1 MLHRNIRIIRIW
13 EHKIKLQSASHAPI
27 CNKQIALKF
36 VQGEG
41 GLKNYPASIYWRSP
55 INQTDFSKYCEKST
69 IVSRKTQHWW
79 CWCRKFVGL
88 GTCLVLAS
96 VFIASLQERVFAQI
110 TPDATLP
117 INSSVTKD
125 GNIFNITGGTKA
137 GSNLFHSFS
146 EFSVPLGDTAYFN
159 NTVDIQN
166 IISRVTGGSASNI
179 DWLIRANAPA
189 NLFLINP
196 KGIIFGPRARLNI
209 QGSFVAT
216 TANAIAFGD
225 KVIFSA
231 TNPTTS
237 VLLTIN
243 PSAFLFN
250 QISTAPIQNNS
261 TNLSVGNHL
270 SLLLVG
276 GDVNMNGGFLKA
288 SGGRVE
294 LAGLA
299 QEGIVGLNVNNHN
312 LSLNFPPDRL
322 RASVSLTNAAEVD
335 VTSNDSGGSIAV
347 NAQNID
353 ISEKSSLRA
362 GIKPLATAA
371 NAKAGDITL
380 SAKGTVTVKD
390 SSIYNAVF
398 GLGDGGS
405 LRVDTGKLIIQDGIV
420 ATATT
425 SSGSAGD
432 LVVNAS
438 DSIELTGSSS
448 SNGTID
454 IFPIDLYGYRP
465 TFPVPIGLFSASID
479 AKSLLPRNLRDLSF
493 LLPTASGNAG
503 NLTIKTGRL
512 IVSNGAVI
520 SAGSTTPGRAGN
532 LFVNAKDSIE
542 LSGTSANDAPQGLG
556 LFTIGNRVP
565 SGLRNETR
573 GLGQGGD
580 LTIDTQ
586 RLIVGDGAWVTTGTA
601 GEEPGGKLT
610 VNASELVEIKGI
622 GRVNNVPSVLASG
635 TQGSGKSGDMAI
647 TTKKLIVSNGGIIS
661 SGTSSLGKGGDLT
674 INAPESVELIGTSK
688 EGLSADVLRE
698 LIGISGGL
706 VSNIVE
712 ERPFPSGIITG
723 TTGQGN
729 AGNLVINTGQLFI
742 QDGAQ
747 ASVSTTSIEK
757 GNAGSL
763 IVNATSIKLS
773 GISLEGSNLNDIVG
787 RSLLTTATSKD
798 STGKGGDINL
808 YTNSLEIIDG
818 AALTA
823 STSGEGD
830 AGKITVNATDKVIIS
845 GSDFSYNDLVN
856 NFTDQVENI
865 GVSTGVIVSSTGSG
879 TAGDIEINS
888 PKITLDNQ
896 GKLNAESVSGN
907 GGNINVK
914 SDLLLLRHGAQISTN
929 AGTAEKGGDGGNIN
943 INSKFIVAVPNE
955 NSDIT
960 ANAFEG
966 SGGKVIINSAGI
978 FGLQP
983 RSRQELEQLLQTT
996 DPKKLNPSQLPTS
1009 DITAISQANPSLN
1022 GEINLNTP
1030 DADPSRGLIQLP
1042 SNLVD
1047 VSQQITQGCTPRGR
1061 QTANRFIA
1069 TGRGG
1074 LPLSPNEPLRG
1085 RAVITG
1091 WVDLPPQ
1098 ATQRVTDKLSTSI
1111 TKSTNQ
1117 IVEAKGWIVDS
1128 KGDVI
1133 LVAQYGQSSSIP
1145 SARSCS
1151 Q

>member
-1 MLHRNIRIIRIW
+1 MFINWKDWNWLLALGSLLIIDGAI
-13 EHKIKLQSASHAPI
+13 SASINCALAQPI
-27 CNKQIALKF
+27 ADDTLGAENSVVKRSIIPSKNDVSNILIDGGASRGANLLHSFKEF
-36 VQGEG
+36 NIGE
-41 GLKNYPASIYWRSP
+41 K
-55 INQTDFSKYCEKST
+55 
-69 IVSRKTQHWW
+69 
-79 CWCRKFVGL
+79 
-88 GTCLVLAS
+88 
-96 VFIASLQERVFAQI
+96 ERVYF
-110 TPDATLP
+110 TNP
-117 INSSVTKD
+117 IGIK
-125 GNIFNITGGTKA
+125 NI
-137 GSNLFHSFS
+137 L
-146 EFSVPLGDTAYFN
+146 
-159 NTVDIQN
+159 
-166 IISRVTGGSASNI
+166 SRVTGGKRSEILGTLGVLGN
-179 DWLIRANAPA
+179 A

-196 KGIIFGPRARLNI
+196 NGIIFGPNASLSLN
-209 QGSFVAT
+209 GSFVGT
-216 TANAIAFGD
+216 TANAIGLANGD
-225 KVIFSA
+225 IFSA
-231 TNPTTS
+231 NPVKNLPTG
-237 VLLTIN
+237 LLNVN

-250 QISTAPIQNNS
+250 QIAAPIQNNS
-261 TNLSVGNHL
+261 AGLSVDDNR
-270 SLLLVG
+270 SLLLIG
-276 GDVNMNGGFLKA
+276 GKVEIDGGSLNA
-288 SGGRVE
+288 LGGRVE
-294 LAGLA
+294 LGGLA
-299 QEGIVGLNVNNHN
+299 QEGTVDLNISGDNF
-312 LSLNFPPDRL
+312 SLNFPANIAPAD
-322 RASVSLTNAAEVD
+322 VSLTNGAEVN
-335 VTSNDSGGSIAV
+335 VASSGGGSIAIH
-347 NAQNID
+347 AQNID
-353 ISEKSSLRA
+353 ILDRTSLRA
-362 GIKPLATAA
+362 GISLLAGIDDAQ
-371 NAKAGDITL
+371 AGDIML
-380 SAKGTVTVKD
+380 SAKGALTIKNSFV
-390 SSIYNAVF
+390 YNAVF
-398 GLGDGGS
+398 DRGNGGD
-405 LRVDTGKLIIQDGIV
+405 LLVDTGKLIIKDGIV

-425 SSGSAGD
+425 SNGNAGD
-432 LVVNAS
+432 LVVKAS

-454 IFPIDLYGYRP
+454 INVPINSFGNSSN
-465 TFPVPIGLFSASID
+465 FPVPIGLFSASLD
-479 AKSLLPRNLRDLSF
+479 VKNLLVQNLRNAPPYLKDSIISS
-493 LLPTASGNAG
+493 LPTASGNAG
-503 NLTIKTGRL
+503 NLTIETGRL

-520 SAGSTTPGRAGN
+520 SAGSTTAGRAGN

-556 LFTIGNRVP
+556 LFTIADRVP

-586 RLIVGDGAWVTTGTA
+586 RLIVRDGAWVTAGTA

-674 INAPESVELIGTSK
+674 INASESVELIGTSK
-688 EGLSADVLRE
+688 QGLSADVLRE

-706 VSNIVE
+706 VSNIVK

-729 AGNLVINTGQLFI
+729 AGNLVIKTGQLFI

-763 IVNATSIKLS
+763 TVNATSIKLS
-773 GISLEGSNLNDIVG
+773 GTSLEGSNLNDIVG
-787 RSLLTTATSKD
+787 RSLLTTSTSKD

-823 STSGEGD
+823 STSGQGD

-845 GSDFSYNDLVN
+845 GSDFSYNDRIN

-865 GVSTGVIVSSTGSG
+865 GASSGLFVSSTGSG
-879 TAGDIEINS
+879 TTGDIEINS
-888 PKITLDNQ
+888 PKIILDNQ
-896 GKLNAESVSGN
+896 GKLNAESASGN
-907 GGNINVK
+907 GGDIKIN
-914 SDLLLLRHGAQISTN
+914 SHLLLLRRNSQISTN
-929 AGTAEKGGDGGNIN
+929 AGTDKLGGNGGNII
-943 INSKFIVAVPNE
+943 INKLPNYRGFIVAVPNE

-960 ANAFEG
+960 ANAFTG
-966 SGGKVIINSAGI
+966 KGGRVDITTNGLFGI
-978 FGLQP
+978 FPQK
-983 RSRQELEQLLQTT
+983 SQTA
-996 DPKKLNPSQLPTS
+996 KS
-1009 DITAISQANPSLN
+1009 DITASSQLGVR
-1022 GEINLNTP
+1022 GEITINSLDT
-1030 DADPSRGLIQLP
+1030 DPSRGLIQLP

-1061 QTANRFIA
+1061 QTASRFIA

-1098 ATQRVTDKLSTSI
+1098 ATQRVTDKLSTSV

-1117 IVEAKGWIVDS
+1117 IVEAQGWIVDAN
-1128 KGDVI
+1128 GDII
-1133 LVAQYGQSSSIP
+1133 LVAQSEQSSSIP
-1145 SARSCS
+1145 SAMSCS

>member
-1 MLHRNIRIIRIW
+1 MFINWKDWNWLLALGSLLIIDGAI
-13 EHKIKLQSASHAPI
+13 SASINCALAQPI
-27 CNKQIALKF
+27 ADDTLGAENSVVKRTIIPSKNDVSNILIDGGASRGANLLHSFKEF
-36 VQGEG
+36 NIGE
-41 GLKNYPASIYWRSP
+41 K
-55 INQTDFSKYCEKST
+55 
-69 IVSRKTQHWW
+69 
-79 CWCRKFVGL
+79 
-88 GTCLVLAS
+88 
-96 VFIASLQERVFAQI
+96 ERVYF
-110 TPDATLP
+110 TNP
-117 INSSVTKD
+117 IGIK
-125 GNIFNITGGTKA
+125 NI
-137 GSNLFHSFS
+137 L
-146 EFSVPLGDTAYFN
+146 
-159 NTVDIQN
+159 
-166 IISRVTGGSASNI
+166 SRVTGGKGSEILGTLGVLGN
-179 DWLIRANAPA
+179 A

-196 KGIIFGPRARLNI
+196 NGIIFGPNASLSLN
-209 QGSFVAT
+209 GSFVGT
-216 TANAIAFGD
+216 TANAIGLANGD
-225 KVIFSA
+225 IFSA
-231 TNPTTS
+231 NPVKNLPTG
-237 VLLTIN
+237 LLNVN

-250 QISTAPIQNNS
+250 QIAAPIQNNS
-261 TNLSVGNHL
+261 AGLSVNDNR
-270 SLLLVG
+270 SLLLIG
-276 GDVNMNGGFLKA
+276 GKVEIDGGSLNA
-288 SGGRVE
+288 LGGRVE
-294 LAGLA
+294 LGGLA
-299 QEGIVGLNVNNHN
+299 QEGTVDLNISGDNF
-312 LSLNFPPDRL
+312 SLNFPANIAPAD
-322 RASVSLTNAAEVD
+322 VSLTNGAEVN
-335 VTSNDSGGSIAV
+335 VASSGGGSIAIH
-347 NAQNID
+347 AQNID
-353 ISEKSSLRA
+353 ILDRSSLRA
-362 GIKPLATAA
+362 GISLLAGIDDAQ
-371 NAKAGDITL
+371 AGDIML
-380 SAKGTVTVKD
+380 SAKGALTIKNSFV
-390 SSIYNAVF
+390 YNAVF
-398 GLGDGGS
+398 DRGNGGD
-405 LRVDTGKLIIQDGIV
+405 LLVDTGKLIIQDGIV

-425 SSGSAGD
+425 SNGNAGD
-432 LVVNAS
+432 LVVKAS

-454 IFPIDLYGYRP
+454 INVPINSFGNSSN
-465 TFPVPIGLFSASID
+465 FPVPIGLFSASLD
-479 AKSLLPRNLRDLSF
+479 VKNLLVQNLRNAPPYLKDSIISS
-493 LLPTASGNAG
+493 LPTASGNAG
-503 NLTIKTGRL
+503 NLTIETGRL

-542 LSGTSANDAPQGLG
+542 LSDTSANDAPQGLG
-556 LFTIGNRVP
+556 LFTIGGRVP
-565 SGLRNETR
+565 SGLRNETT

-586 RLIVGDGAWVTTGTA
+586 RLIVHDGAWVTAGTA
-601 GEEPGGKLT
+601 GEKPGGKLT
-610 VNASELVEIKGI
+610 VNASELLEIKGI
-622 GRVNNVPSVLASG
+622 GRDNNVPSVLASG

-729 AGNLVINTGQLFI
+729 AGNLVIKTGQLFI

-747 ASVSTTSIEK
+747 ASVSTTSMKK

-763 IVNATSIKLS
+763 TVNATSIKLS
-773 GISLEGSNLNDIVG
+773 GTSREGSNLNDIVG
-787 RSLLTTATSKD
+787 PSLLTTATSKG

-818 AALTA
+818 ARLTA

-845 GSDFSYNDLVN
+845 GSDFSYDHRVN

-865 GVSTGVIVSSTGSG
+865 GASTGVIVSSTGSG
-879 TAGDIEINS
+879 STGDIEINS

-983 RSRQELEQLLQTT
+983 RTRQELEQQLQTT
-996 DPKKLNPSQLPTS
+996 DPKKLDPSQLPTS
-1009 DITAISQANPSLN
+1009 DITAISQASPSLN

-1098 ATQRVTDKLSTSI
+1098 ATQRVTDKLSTSV

-1117 IVEAKGWIVDS
+1117 IVEAQGWIVDS

-1145 SARSCS
+1145 SARFCS

>member
-1 MLHRNIRIIRIW
+1 MFISWKDWNWLLALGSLLIIDGAI
-13 EHKIKLQSASHAPI
+13 SASINCALAQPI
-27 CNKQIALKF
+27 VDDTLGAENSVVKRSIIPLNKDVSSILID
-36 VQGEG
+36 G
-41 GLKNYPASIYWRSP
+41 GASRGANLLHS
-55 INQTDFSKYCEKST
+55 FKE
-69 IVSRKTQHWW
+69 
-79 CWCRKFVGL
+79 
-88 GTCLVLAS
+88 
-96 VFIASLQERVFAQI
+96 
-110 TPDATLP
+110 
-117 INSSVTKD
+117 
-125 GNIFNITGGTKA
+125 FNIGEKEG
-137 GSNLFHSFS
+137 
-146 EFSVPLGDTAYFN
+146 VYFTN
-159 NTVDIQN
+159 PIGIKN
-166 IISRVTGGSASNI
+166 ILSRVTGGKGSEILGTLGVLGN
-179 DWLIRANAPA
+179 A

-196 KGIIFGPRARLNI
+196 NGIIFGPNASLSLN
-209 QGSFVAT
+209 GSFVGT
-216 TANAIAFGD
+216 TANAIGLANGD
-225 KVIFSA
+225 IFSA
-231 TNPTTS
+231 NPVKNLPTG
-237 VLLTIN
+237 LLNVN

-250 QISTAPIQNNS
+250 QIAAPIQNNS
-261 TNLSVGNHL
+261 AGLSVGDNR
-270 SLLLVG
+270 SLLLIG
-276 GDVNMNGGFLKA
+276 GKVEIDGGSLNA
-288 SGGRVE
+288 LGGRVE
-294 LAGLA
+294 LGGLA
-299 QEGIVGLNVNNHN
+299 QEGTVDLNISGDNF
-312 LSLNFPPDRL
+312 SLNFPANIAPAD
-322 RASVSLTNAAEVD
+322 VSLTNGAEVN
-335 VTSNDSGGSIAV
+335 VASSGGGSIAIH
-347 NAQNID
+347 AQNID
-353 ISEKSSLRA
+353 ILDRSSLRA
-362 GIKPLATAA
+362 GISLLAGIDDAQ
-371 NAKAGDITL
+371 AGDIML
-380 SAKGTVTVKD
+380 SAKGALTIKNSFV
-390 SSIYNAVF
+390 YNAVF
-398 GLGDGGS
+398 DRGNGGD
-405 LRVDTGKLIIQDGIV
+405 LFVDTGKLIIQDGIV
-420 ATATT
+420 ATATI
-425 SSGSAGD
+425 SSGNAGN
-432 LVVNAS
+432 LVVKAS

-454 IFPIDLYGYRP
+454 INAPINSSGNSP
-465 TFPVPIGLFSASID
+465 NFPVPIGLFSASLD
-479 AKSLLPRNLRDLSF
+479 AQKLPNVSSF
-493 LLPTASGNAG
+493 SSFLPTASGNAG
-503 NLTIKTGRL
+503 NLTIETGRL

-520 SAGSTTPGRAGN
+520 SAGSTTVGRAGN

-542 LSGTSANDAPQGLG
+542 LSDTSANDAPQGLG
-556 LFTIGNRVP
+556 LFTIGGRVP
-565 SGLRNETR
+565 SGLRNETT

-586 RLIVGDGAWVTTGTA
+586 RLIVHDGAWVTAGTA
-601 GEEPGGKLT
+601 GEKPGGKLT
-610 VNASELVEIKGI
+610 VNASELLEIKGI
-622 GRVNNVPSVLASG
+622 GRDNNVPSVLASG

-729 AGNLVINTGQLFI
+729 AGNLVIKTGQLFI

-747 ASVSTTSIEK
+747 ASVSTTSMKK

-763 IVNATSIKLS
+763 TVNATSIKLS
-773 GISLEGSNLNDIVG
+773 GTSREGSNLNDIVG
-787 RSLLTTATSKD
+787 PSLLTTATSKG

-818 AALTA
+818 ARLTA

-845 GSDFSYNDLVN
+845 GSDFSYDHRVN

-865 GVSTGVIVSSTGSG
+865 GASTGVIVSSTGSG
-879 TAGDIEINS
+879 TTGDIEINS

-983 RSRQELEQLLQTT
+983 RTRQELEQQLQTT
-996 DPKKLNPSQLPTS
+996 DPKKLDPSQLPTS
-1009 DITAISQANPSLN
+1009 DITAISQASPSLN

-1098 ATQRVTDKLSTSI
+1098 ATQRVTDKLSTSV

-1117 IVEAKGWIVDS
+1117 IVEAQGWIVDS

-1145 SARSCS
+1145 SARFCS

>member
-1 MLHRNIRIIRIW
+1 MPFAPSNTEANHVG
-13 EHKIKLQSASHAPI
+13 IK
-27 CNKQIALKF
+27 NM
-36 VQGEG
+36 
-41 GLKNYPASIYWRSP
+41 LKNYPASIYWRSP
-55 INQTDFSKYCEKST
+55 INQTDFSKSCDKFT
-69 IVSRKTQHWW
+69 AVSNETQGLV
-79 CWCRKFVGL
+79 CWHSKFVGL
-88 GTCLVLAS
+88 GSCLIIAS
-96 VFIASLQERVFAQI
+96 VFIASLEERVFAQI
-110 TPDATLP
+110 TPDTTLP
-117 INSSVTKD
+117 TNSSVTTN

-146 EFSVPLGDTAYFN
+146 EFSVPFGGTANFNININ
-159 NTVDIQN
+159 NTGDIQN
-166 IISRVTGGSASNI
+166 IISRVTGGSVSNI
-179 DWLIRANAPA
+179 NGLIRVKTPA

-196 KGIIFGPRARLNI
+196 NGIIFGSRARLDVK
-209 QGSFVAT
+209 GSFVAT

-225 KVIFSA
+225 RVIFSA

-237 VLLTIN
+237 PLLTIN

-250 QISTAPIQNNS
+250 QIPTAPIQNNS
-261 TNLSVGNHL
+261 TNLSVKNNL

-276 GDVNMNGGFLKA
+276 GDINMNGGSLKA

-294 LAGLA
+294 LGGLA
-299 QEGIVGLNVNNHN
+299 QEGIVGLNVNDNN

-322 RASVSLTNAAEVD
+322 RASLSLTKGAEVD
-335 VTSNDSGGSIAV
+335 VVSDGGGSITV

-353 ISEKSSLRA
+353 ISEGSSLRA
-362 GIKPLATAA
+362 GIKPLTTAA

-380 SAKGTVTVKD
+380 SAKETVTVKD

-448 SNGTID
+448 SNGAID
-454 IFPIDLYGYRP
+454 IFPINFFGYSP
-465 TFPVPIGLFSASID
+465 SFTVPIGLFSASID
-479 AKSLLPRNLRDLSF
+479 TTPLLAPNLLSNVPLFFRNF
-493 LLPTASGNAG
+493 LISSLPTASGNAG
-503 NLTIKTGRL
+503 NMTIETGRL
-512 IVSNGAVI
+512 IVSNGAVV
-520 SAGSTTPGRAGN
+520 SAGSTTLGRAGN

-542 LSGTSANDAPQGLG
+542 LSGTSANDASQGLG
-556 LFTIGNRVP
+556 LFTIGGRVP
-565 SGLRNETR
+565 SGLRNETT
-573 GLGQGGD
+573 GLGPGGD
-580 LTIDTQ
+580 LTIDTE
-586 RLIVGDGAWVTTGTA
+586 RLIVRDGAWVTAGTA
-601 GEEPGGKLT
+601 GEKPGGKLT
-610 VNASELVEIKGI
+610 VNASKLVEIKGI
-622 GRVNNVPSVLASG
+622 GRDNNVPSVLASG
-635 TQGSGKSGDMAI
+635 TQGSGKSGGMAI
-647 TTKKLIVSNGGIIS
+647 TTKKLIVSDGGIIS

-674 INAPESVELIGTSK
+674 INASESVELLGTSK
-688 EGLSADVLRE
+688 QGVSADVLE
-698 LIGISGGL
+698 QLIGISGGL
-706 VSNIVE
+706 VSNVVKD
-712 ERPFPSGIITG
+712 RPFPSGIITG

-729 AGNLVINTGQLFI
+729 AGNLVIKTGQLFI

-747 ASVSTTSIEK
+747 ASVSTTSVEK

-763 IVNATSIKLS
+763 TVNATSIKLS
-773 GISLEGSNLNDIVG
+773 GTSLEGSNLNDVVG

-823 STSGEGD
+823 STSGQGD

-845 GSDFSYNDLVN
+845 GSDFNYDDLVN
-856 NFTDQVENI
+856 NFSDRVENI
-865 GVSTGVIVSSTGSG
+865 GVSSGLFVSSTGLG

-888 PKITLDNQ
+888 PKIILDNQ
-896 GKLNAESVSGN
+896 GKLNAESASGN
-907 GGNINVK
+907 GGNININ
-914 SDLLLLRHGAQISTN
+914 SDLLLLRRNSQISTN
-929 AGTAEKGGDGGNIN
+929 AGTDKLSGNGGNII
-943 INSKFIVAVPNE
+943 INNLPNYRGFIVAVPNE

-983 RSRQELEQLLQTT
+983 RSRQELEQQLQTT
-996 DPKKLNPSQLPTS
+996 DPNKLNPSQLLTS
-1009 DITAISQANPSLN
+1009 DITAISQSKPSLN

-1030 DADPSRGLIQLP
+1030 DTDPSRGLIQLP

-1047 VSQQITQGCTPRGR
+1047 ASQQIAQGCTPRGR
-1061 QTANRFIA
+1061 QTASRFIA

-1098 ATQRVTDKLSTSI
+1098 ATQRVTDKLSTSV

-1117 IVEAKGWIVDS
+1117 IVEAQGWIVDG

-1133 LVAQYGQSSSIP
+1133 LVAQYAQSSSIP
-1145 SARSCS
+1145 SAMSCS
-1151 Q
+1151 R

>member
-1 MLHRNIRIIRIW
+1 MG
-13 EHKIKLQSASHAPI
+13 HKIKLQSASYAPI
-27 CNKQIALKF
+27 CHKQIALNF
-36 VQGEG
+36 VQGAG
-41 GLKNYPASIYWRSP
+41 GLKNYPASIYWRSL
-55 INQTDFSKYCEKST
+55 INQTDFSKYCEKSIT
-69 IVSRKTQHWW
+69 VSRKTQDWW
-79 CWCRKFVGL
+79 CWCSKFVGL
-88 GTCLVLAS
+88 GSCLVLAS

-125 GNIFNITGGTKA
+125 GNNFNITGGTKA

-146 EFSVPLGDTAYFN
+146 EFSVPLGGTAYFN

-179 DWLIRANAPA
+179 DGFIRANALA

-209 QGSFVAT
+209 QGSFVAS

-237 VLLTIN
+237 PLLTIN

-261 TNLSVGNHL
+261 TNLKVGDHL

-276 GDVNMNGGFLKA
+276 GDVNMNGGSLKA
-288 SGGRVE
+288 SGGQVE
-294 LAGLA
+294 LGGLA
-299 QEGIVGLNVNNHN
+299 GEGIVGLNVNDHN

-322 RASVSLTNAAEVD
+322 RASVSLTNGAEVD
-335 VTSNDSGGSIAV
+335 VASNGGGSIAV

-353 ISEKSSLRA
+353 ILEGSSLRA

-454 IFPIDLYGYRP
+454 LFPINLYGFSP
-465 TFPVPIGLFSASID
+465 KFTVPIGLFSASID
-479 AKSLLPRNLRDLSF
+479 TTPLLTPDLLFLRDLF
-493 LLPTASGNAG
+493 LPTASGNAG
-503 NLTIKTGRL
+503 NLTIETGRL

-556 LFTIGNRVP
+556 LFTIGDRVP
-565 SGLRNETR
+565 SGLRNETT
-573 GLGQGGD
+573 GFGQGGD

-586 RLIVGDGAWVTTGTA
+586 RLIVRDGAWVTTGTA
-601 GEEPGGKLT
+601 GEQPGGKLT

-622 GRVNNVPSVLASG
+622 ASVNNVPSVLASG

-647 TTKKLIVSNGGIIS
+647 TTKKLIVSDGGIIS

-674 INAPESVELIGTSK
+674 INASESVELIGTSK
-688 EGLSADVLRE
+688 QGLSADVLRQ

-706 VSNIVE
+706 VSNIVK

-729 AGNLVINTGQLFI
+729 AGNLVIKTGQLFI

-763 IVNATSIKLS
+763 TVYATSIKLS
-773 GISLEGSNLNDIVG
+773 GTSLEGSNLNDIVG
-787 RSLLTTATSKD
+787 RSLLTTSTSKD

-823 STSGEGD
+823 STSGQGD

-845 GSDFSYNDLVN
+845 GSDFSYDNRVN

-865 GVSTGVIVSSTGSG
+865 GASTGLFVSSTGSG
-879 TAGDIEINS
+879 TTGDIEINS

-896 GKLNAESVSGN
+896 GKLNAESASGN
-907 GGNINVK
+907 GGDIKIN
-914 SDLLLLRHGAQISTN
+914 SHLLLLRHGAQISTN
-929 AGTAEKGGDGGNIN
+929 AGTEKLGGNGGNII
-943 INSKFIVAVPNE
+943 INNLPNYRGFIVAVPNE

-996 DPKKLNPSQLPTS
+996 DPNKLDPSQLPTS
-1009 DITAISQANPSLN
+1009 DITAISQTNPSLN

-1042 SNLVD
+1042 SNVVD
-1047 VSQQITQGCTPRGR
+1047 ASQQIAQGCAPRRGEN
-1061 QTANRFIA
+1061 ASRFIA

-1074 LPLSPNEPLRG
+1074 LPQNPNEPLRE

-1098 ATQRVTDKLSTSI
+1098 AIPRVTNKLSTTV

-1117 IVEAKGWIVDS
+1117 IVEAQGWIVDAN
-1128 KGDVI
+1128 GDII
-1133 LVAQYGQSSSIP
+1133 LVAQSGQSSSIP
-1145 SARSCS
+1145 SAMSCS

>member
-1 MLHRNIRIIRIW
+1 M
-13 EHKIKLQSASHAPI
+13 
-27 CNKQIALKF
+27 
-36 VQGEG
+36 
-41 GLKNYPASIYWRSP
+41 KNYPASIYWRSP
-55 INQTDFSKYCEKST
+55 INQTDFSKYCEKLT
-69 IVSRKTQHWW
+69 IVSRKTQYWW
-79 CWCRKFVGL
+79 YWCSNFIRL
-88 GTCLVLAS
+88 GSCLVIAS

-117 INSSVTKD
+117 TNSSVTRD

-146 EFSVPLGDTAYFN
+146 EFSVPLGGTAYFNININ
-159 NTVDIQN
+159 NTVDIKN
-166 IISRVTGGSASNI
+166 IISRVTGGSVSNI
-179 DWLIRANAPA
+179 DGLIRANAPA

-196 KGIIFGPRARLNI
+196 KGIIFGQRARLDVK
-209 QGSFVAT
+209 GSFVAT

-237 VLLTIN
+237 PLLTIN

-250 QISTAPIQNNS
+250 QIPTAPIQNNS
-261 TNLSVGNHL
+261 ANLRVKDNL

-276 GDVNMNGGFLKA
+276 GDINMNGGSLKA

-294 LAGLA
+294 LGGLA
-299 QEGIVGLNVNNHN
+299 QEGIVGLNVNDHN
-312 LSLNFPPDRL
+312 LSLNFPPDLL
-322 RASVSLTNAAEVD
+322 RASLSLTKGAEVD
-335 VTSNDSGGSIAV
+335 VASDGGGSIAV

-353 ISEKSSLRA
+353 ISEGSSLRA
-362 GIKPLATAA
+362 GINPLATAV

-380 SAKGTVTVKD
+380 SAKETVTVKD

-405 LRVDTGKLIIQDGIV
+405 LRVDAGKLIIQDGIV

-454 IFPIDLYGYRP
+454 IFPINLFGFSP
-465 TFPVPIGLFSASID
+465 KFTAPIGLFSASLD
-479 AKSLLPRNLRDLSF
+479 AKNLFAQNLRAVPLFLRPFLISLLPIG
-493 LLPTASGNAG
+493 SGNAG
-503 NLTIKTGRL
+503 NLTIETGRL

-556 LFTIGNRVP
+556 LFTIGDRVP

-586 RLIVGDGAWVTTGTA
+586 RLIVRDGAWVTTGTA
-601 GEEPGGKLT
+601 GEKPAGKLT
-610 VNASELVEIKGI
+610 MNASELVEIRGI
-622 GRVNNVPSVLASG
+622 SRVNNVPSVLATG

-674 INAPESVELIGTSK
+674 INASESVELIGTSK
-688 EGLSADVLRE
+688 QGLSADVLRQ
-698 LIGISGGL
+698 LIGITGGL
-706 VSNIVE
+706 VSNVVK

-763 IVNATSIKLS
+763 TVNATSIKLS

-808 YTNSLEIIDG
+808 YTNSLEIING

-823 STSGEGD
+823 STSGQGD

-845 GSDFSYNDLVN
+845 GSDFSYDDRVN
-856 NFTDQVENI
+856 NFTDNVENI
-865 GVSTGVIVSSTGSG
+865 GASSGLFVSSTGSG

-888 PKITLDNQ
+888 PKIILDNQ
-896 GKLNAESVSGN
+896 GKLNAESASGN
-907 GGNINVK
+907 GGNININ
-914 SDLLLLRHGAQISTN
+914 SDLLLLRRKSQISTN
-929 AGTAEKGGDGGNIN
+929 AGTDKLGGNGGNII
-943 INSKFIVAVPNE
+943 INNLPNYRGFIVAVPNE

-983 RSRQELEQLLQTT
+983 RSRQELEQQLQTT
-996 DPKKLNPSQLPTS
+996 DPNKL
-1009 DITAISQANPSLN
+1009 
-1022 GEINLNTP
+1022 
-1030 DADPSRGLIQLP
+1030 
-1042 SNLVD
+1042 
-1047 VSQQITQGCTPRGR
+1047 
-1061 QTANRFIA
+1061 
-1069 TGRGG
+1069 
-1074 LPLSPNEPLRG
+1074 
-1085 RAVITG
+1085 
-1091 WVDLPPQ
+1091 
-1098 ATQRVTDKLSTSI
+1098 
-1111 TKSTNQ
+1111 
-1117 IVEAKGWIVDS
+1117 
-1128 KGDVI
+1128 
-1133 LVAQYGQSSSIP
+1133 
-1145 SARSCS
+1145 RS
-1151 Q
+1151 